1 MKISLVTT
9 CYNSEKTL
17 ERCINSVLSQTRM
30 PDEFI
35 LVNDGSTDNTRDI
48 MKGFS
53 MLNTPIDIRII
64 DMPVNMGA
72 GIAKIAGIK
81 STTGDVV
88 TFLDSDDELEDWVLQ
103 EMESV
108 MEKDDSDI
116 VCVPCMIIKED
127 GSRSPE
133 AFYPGAYDF
142 PSGFE
147 RFTNYNF
154 INTFANGKLIKKEIL
169 DKIEYSCNRY
179 EEDSDTLYKWFY
191 MAKRV
196 SVLDRPGYNYYIY
209 NNSLSRQ
216 KLSVKKVIDGLN
228 ALYGEILMRKS
239 IGLKVNKQII
249 IHRVI
254 MVSMAIS
261 EVKECISLT
270 EWDDIQIKIAES
282 KIDYLQRLVGIE
294 GD

>member
-17 ERCINSVLSQTRM
+17 ERCINSVLSQTRT

-35 LVNDGSTDNTRDI
+35 LVNDGSTDKTRDI

-53 MLNTPIDIRII
+53 MLNTSIDIRIM

-108 MEKDDSDI
+108 MKNDDSDI
-116 VCVPCMIIKED
+116 VCVPCMLIKED

-154 INTFANGKLIKKEIL
+154 INTFVNGKLIKRGIL

-196 SVLDRPGYNYYIY
+196 SVLDKPGYNYYIY

-216 KLSVKKVIDGLN
+216 KLSIKKISDGFNSLYNEIIMYKSLN
-228 ALYGEILMRKS
+228 IKYNRPLIINRLMVFMGQIEYIKKNSLSAWDTILLKS
-239 IGLKVNKQII
+239 IKYKMG
-249 IHRVI
+249 
-254 MVSMAIS
+254 
-261 EVKECISLT
+261 
-270 EWDDIQIKIAES
+270 
-282 KIDYLQRLVGIE
+282 YLENLLGIE
-294 GD
+294 